1 MRKLT
6 FFSVILFFFGLSLQ
20 LSTAQTK
27 RKAKVQVVN
36 KSGRAIY
43 NVTVFHKYS
52 DIYKDRK
59 TWEGALNS
67 GAKFSLVSKSV
78 SGPHVLV
85 SEVGQALIDLARFVR
100 TQLPNMKVIGITGS
114 QGKTTTKEF
123 LYSVLQNEGTTVA
136 TAGNFNTDI
145 GVPLTLLRSTEA
157 TKFCILEMGARHVGD
172 IAKLTELAN
181 PNVGVVLVV
190 GTAHLGEF
198 GSVEAI
204 AKTKSELIKAL
215 SPKMT
220 AVLGTYD
227 QFTPKMAD
235 SLDLNTVLFG
245 DGQIV
250 RAADIE
256 LHGGFAHFDL
266 VTPAG
271 RNSVAL
277 QVIGEHQIPN
287 ALAAAAAAFSLG
299 VKNESIAIGLT
310 TALLSSKWRMQIE
323 TINGIQII
331 HDYYNANPESMKA
344 ALKTLVML
352 SQESG
357 GARWAILGKMHEL
370 GSKESSGHLEVAEF
384 ASQLGV
390 DHLVSVA
397 PAVYQ
402 ESNNQSSDE
411 NMLIHNCSSAAAVLE
426 LVNNISTGDVI
437 LLKASRSEKFED
449 LAELIKKAL
458 EGDQA

>member
-1 MRKLT
+1 MIKLSAQDFASVVSGSLHDILPSQILDQDPVINSKDASAKS
-6 FFSVILFFFGLSLQ
+6 FFVAFKGEKFDGHDFVS
-20 LSTAQTK
+20 
-27 RKAKVQVVN
+27 
-36 KSGRAIY
+36 
-43 NVTVFHKYS
+43 
-52 DIYKDRK
+52 
-59 TWEGALNS
+59 EALNS

-85 SEVGQALIDLARFVR
+85 SDVGQALIDLARFVR

-172 IAKLTELAN
+172 ITKLTELAN

-227 QFTPKMAD
+227 RFTPKMAD

-277 QVIGEHQIPN
+277 QVMGEHQIPN

-357 GARWAILGKMHEL
+357 GASWAILGKMHEL

>member
-1 MRKLT
+1 MIKLSAQDFASVVSGSLHDISPSQILDQDPIINSKDASAKN
-6 FFSVILFFFGLSLQ
+6 FFVAFKGEKFDGHDFVS
-20 LSTAQTK
+20 
-27 RKAKVQVVN
+27 
-36 KSGRAIY
+36 
-43 NVTVFHKYS
+43 
-52 DIYKDRK
+52 
-59 TWEGALNS
+59 EALNS

-85 SEVGQALIDLARFVR
+85 ADVGQALIDLARFVR

-357 GARWAILGKMHEL
+357 GASWAILGKMHEL

>member
-1 MRKLT
+1 MIKLSAQDFASVVSGSLHDILPSQILDQDPVINSKDASAKN
-6 FFSVILFFFGLSLQ
+6 FFVAFKGEKFDGHDFVS
-20 LSTAQTK
+20 
-27 RKAKVQVVN
+27 
-36 KSGRAIY
+36 
-43 NVTVFHKYS
+43 
-52 DIYKDRK
+52 
-59 TWEGALNS
+59 EALIS

-85 SEVGQALIDLARFVR
+85 SDVGQALIDLARFVR

-357 GARWAILGKMHEL
+357 GASWAILGKMHEL

>member
-1 MRKLT
+1 MIKLSAQDFASVVSGSLHDISPSQILDQDPIINSKDASAKN
-6 FFSVILFFFGLSLQ
+6 FFVAFKGEKFDGHDFVS
-20 LSTAQTK
+20 
-27 RKAKVQVVN
+27 
-36 KSGRAIY
+36 
-43 NVTVFHKYS
+43 
-52 DIYKDRK
+52 
-59 TWEGALNS
+59 EALNS

-85 SEVGQALIDLARFVR
+85 SDVGQALIDLARFVR

-250 RAADIE
+250 RAADVE

-323 TINGIQII
+323 TINGLQII

-357 GARWAILGKMHEL
+357 GASWAILGKMHEL

-449 LAELIKKAL
+449 LAELTKKAL

>member
-1 MRKLT
+1 MIKLSAQDFASVVSGSLHDISPSQILDQDPIINSKDASAKN
-6 FFSVILFFFGLSLQ
+6 FFVAFKGEKFDGHDFVS
-20 LSTAQTK
+20 
-27 RKAKVQVVN
+27 
-36 KSGRAIY
+36 
-43 NVTVFHKYS
+43 
-52 DIYKDRK
+52 
-59 TWEGALNS
+59 EALIS

-85 SEVGQALIDLARFVR
+85 SDVGQALIDLARFVR

-198 GSVEAI
+198 GSVESI

-323 TINGIQII
+323 TINGLQII

-357 GARWAILGKMHEL
+357 GASWAILGKMHEL

>member
-1 MRKLT
+1 MIKLSAQDFASVVSGSLHDISPSQILDQDPVINSKGASAKN
-6 FFSVILFFFGLSLQ
+6 FFVAFKGEKFDGHDFVS
-20 LSTAQTK
+20 
-27 RKAKVQVVN
+27 
-36 KSGRAIY
+36 
-43 NVTVFHKYS
+43 
-52 DIYKDRK
+52 
-59 TWEGALNS
+59 EALNS

-85 SEVGQALIDLARFVR
+85 SDVGQALIDLARFVR

-357 GARWAILGKMHEL
+357 GASWAILGKMHEL

>member
-1 MRKLT
+1 MIKLSAQDFASVVSGSLHDISPSQILDQDPVINSKDASAKN
-6 FFSVILFFFGLSLQ
+6 FFVAFKGEKFDGHDFVS
-20 LSTAQTK
+20 
-27 RKAKVQVVN
+27 
-36 KSGRAIY
+36 
-43 NVTVFHKYS
+43 
-52 DIYKDRK
+52 
-59 TWEGALNS
+59 EALNS

-85 SEVGQALIDLARFVR
+85 SDVGQALIDLARFVR

-245 DGQIV
+245 DGQMV

-310 TALLSSKWRMQIE
+310 TALLSSKWRMQIQ

-357 GARWAILGKMHEL
+357 GASWAILGKMHEL

-402 ESNNQSSDE
+402 KSNNQSSDE

>member
-1 MRKLT
+1 MIKISAQDFASVVSGSLHDISPSQILDQDPIINSKDASAKN
-6 FFSVILFFFGLSLQ
+6 FFVAFKGEKFDGHDFVS
-20 LSTAQTK
+20 
-27 RKAKVQVVN
+27 
-36 KSGRAIY
+36 
-43 NVTVFHKYS
+43 
-52 DIYKDRK
+52 
-59 TWEGALNS
+59 EALIS

-85 SEVGQALIDLARFVR
+85 SDVGQALIDLARFVR

-250 RAADIE
+250 RAADVE

-323 TINGIQII
+323 TINGLQII

-357 GARWAILGKMHEL
+357 GASWAILGKMHEL

-449 LAELIKKAL
+449 LAELIQKAL

>member
-1 MRKLT
+1 VSGSLHDISPSQILDQDPVINSKDASAKN
-6 FFSVILFFFGLSLQ
+6 FFVAFKGEKFDGHDFVS
-20 LSTAQTK
+20 
-27 RKAKVQVVN
+27 
-36 KSGRAIY
+36 
-43 NVTVFHKYS
+43 
-52 DIYKDRK
+52 
-59 TWEGALNS
+59 EALNS

-85 SEVGQALIDLARFVR
+85 SNVGQALIDLARFVR

-357 GARWAILGKMHEL
+357 GASWAILGKMHEL

-411 NMLIHNCSSAAAVLE
+411 NMLIHNCSSSAAVLE

>member
-1 MRKLT
+1 MIKLSAQDFASVVSGSLHDISPSQILDQDPVINSKDASAKN
-6 FFSVILFFFGLSLQ
+6 FFVAFKGEKFDGHDFVS
-20 LSTAQTK
+20 
-27 RKAKVQVVN
+27 
-36 KSGRAIY
+36 
-43 NVTVFHKYS
+43 
-52 DIYKDRK
+52 
-59 TWEGALNS
+59 EALNS

-85 SEVGQALIDLARFVR
+85 SDVGQALIDLARFVR

-123 LYSVLQNEGTTVA
+123 LYSILQNEGITVA

-204 AKTKSELIKAL
+204 AKAKSELIKAL

-277 QVIGEHQIPN
+277 QVMGEHQIPN

-310 TALLSSKWRMQIE
+310 TSLLSSKWRMQIE
-323 TINGIQII
+323 SINGIHII

-357 GARWAILGKMHEL
+357 GASWAILGKMHEL

-449 LAELIKKAL
+449 LAELIQKAL

>member
-1 MRKLT
+1 MIKLSAQDFASVVSGSLHDILPSQILDQDPVINSKDASAKS
-6 FFSVILFFFGLSLQ
+6 FFVAFKGEKFDGHDFVS
-20 LSTAQTK
+20 
-27 RKAKVQVVN
+27 
-36 KSGRAIY
+36 
-43 NVTVFHKYS
+43 
-52 DIYKDRK
+52 
-59 TWEGALNS
+59 EALNS

-85 SEVGQALIDLARFVR
+85 SDVGQALIDLARFVR

-227 QFTPKMAD
+227 QFTPQMAD

-250 RAADIE
+250 RAADVE

-277 QVIGEHQIPN
+277 QVMGEHQIPN

-357 GARWAILGKMHEL
+357 GASWAILGKMHEL

>member
-1 MRKLT
+1 MIKLSAQDFASVVSGSLHDISPSQILDQDPIINSKDASAKN
-6 FFSVILFFFGLSLQ
+6 FFVAFKGEKFDGHDFVS
-20 LSTAQTK
+20 
-27 RKAKVQVVN
+27 
-36 KSGRAIY
+36 
-43 NVTVFHKYS
+43 
-52 DIYKDRK
+52 
-59 TWEGALNS
+59 EALIS

-85 SEVGQALIDLARFVR
+85 SDVGQALIDLARFVR

-215 SPKMT
+215 LPKMT

-250 RAADIE
+250 RAADVE

-357 GARWAILGKMHEL
+357 GASWAILGKMHEL

-449 LAELIKKAL
+449 LAELIQKAL

>member
-1 MRKLT
+1 MIKLSAQDFASVVSGSLHDISPSQILDQDPIINSKDASAKN
-6 FFSVILFFFGLSLQ
+6 FFVAFKGEKFDGHDFVS
-20 LSTAQTK
+20 
-27 RKAKVQVVN
+27 
-36 KSGRAIY
+36 
-43 NVTVFHKYS
+43 
-52 DIYKDRK
+52 
-59 TWEGALNS
+59 EALNS

-85 SEVGQALIDLARFVR
+85 SDVGQALIDLARFVR

-323 TINGIQII
+323 TINGLQII

-357 GARWAILGKMHEL
+357 GASWAILGKMHEL

>member
-1 MRKLT
+1 MIKLSAQDFASVVSGSLHDISPSQILDQDPVINSKDASAKN
-6 FFSVILFFFGLSLQ
+6 FFVAFKGEKFDGHDFVS
-20 LSTAQTK
+20 
-27 RKAKVQVVN
+27 
-36 KSGRAIY
+36 
-43 NVTVFHKYS
+43 
-52 DIYKDRK
+52 
-59 TWEGALNS
+59 EALNS

-85 SEVGQALIDLARFVR
+85 SNVGQALIDLARFVR

-310 TALLSSKWRMQIE
+310 TASLSSKWRMQIE

-357 GARWAILGKMHEL
+357 GASWAILGKMHEL

-411 NMLIHNCSSAAAVLE
+411 NMLIHNCSSSAAVLE

>member
-1 MRKLT
+1 MIKLSAQDFASVVSGSLHDISPSQILDQDPIINSKDASAKN
-6 FFSVILFFFGLSLQ
+6 FFVAFKGEKFDGHDFVS
-20 LSTAQTK
+20 
-27 RKAKVQVVN
+27 
-36 KSGRAIY
+36 
-43 NVTVFHKYS
+43 
-52 DIYKDRK
+52 
-59 TWEGALNS
+59 EALIS

-85 SEVGQALIDLARFVR
+85 SDVGQALIDLARFVR

-310 TALLSSKWRMQIE
+310 TALLSSKWRMHIE
-323 TINGIQII
+323 TINVLQII
-331 HDYYNANPESMKA
+331 HDYYNANPESIKA

-357 GARWAILGKMHEL
+357 GASWAILGKMHEL

-449 LAELIKKAL
+449 LAELIQKAL

>member
-1 MRKLT
+1 MIKLSAQDFASVVSGSLHDILPSQILDQDPVINSKDASAKN
-6 FFSVILFFFGLSLQ
+6 FFVAFKGEKFDGHDFVS
-20 LSTAQTK
+20 
-27 RKAKVQVVN
+27 
-36 KSGRAIY
+36 
-43 NVTVFHKYS
+43 
-52 DIYKDRK
+52 
-59 TWEGALNS
+59 EALIS

-85 SEVGQALIDLARFVR
+85 SDVGQALIDLARFVR

-250 RAADIE
+250 RAADVE

-357 GARWAILGKMHEL
+357 GASWAILGKMHEL

>member
-1 MRKLT
+1 MIKISAQDFASVVSGSLHDISPSQILDQDPIINSKDASAKN
-6 FFSVILFFFGLSLQ
+6 FFVAFKGEKFDGHDFVS
-20 LSTAQTK
+20 
-27 RKAKVQVVN
+27 
-36 KSGRAIY
+36 
-43 NVTVFHKYS
+43 
-52 DIYKDRK
+52 
-59 TWEGALNS
+59 EALNS

-85 SEVGQALIDLARFVR
+85 SDVGQALIDLARFVR

-250 RAADIE
+250 RAADVE

-357 GARWAILGKMHEL
+357 GASWAILGKMHEL

>member
-1 MRKLT
+1 MIKLSAQDFASVVSGSLHDISPSQILDQDPVINSKDASAKI
-6 FFSVILFFFGLSLQ
+6 FFVAFKGEKFDGHDFVS
-20 LSTAQTK
+20 
-27 RKAKVQVVN
+27 
-36 KSGRAIY
+36 
-43 NVTVFHKYS
+43 
-52 DIYKDRK
+52 
-59 TWEGALNS
+59 EALNS

-85 SEVGQALIDLARFVR
+85 ADVGQALIDLARFVR

-357 GARWAILGKMHEL
+357 GASWAILGKMHEL

>member
-1 MRKLT
+1 MIKLSAQDFASVVSGSLHDISPSQIIDQDPVINSKDASAKN
-6 FFSVILFFFGLSLQ
+6 FFVAFKGEKFDGHDFVS
-20 LSTAQTK
+20 
-27 RKAKVQVVN
+27 
-36 KSGRAIY
+36 
-43 NVTVFHKYS
+43 
-52 DIYKDRK
+52 
-59 TWEGALNS
+59 EALNS

-85 SEVGQALIDLARFVR
+85 SDVGQALIDLARFVR

-145 GVPLTLLRSTEA
+145 GVPLTLLRSTEE

-245 DGQIV
+245 DGQMV
-250 RAADIE
+250 RAADVE

-277 QVIGEHQIPN
+277 QVMGEHQIPN
-287 ALAAAAAAFSLG
+287 ALAAAAVAFSLG
-299 VKNESIAIGLT
+299 VKNENIAIGLT
-310 TALLSSKWRMQIE
+310 TALLSSKWRMQIQ

-357 GARWAILGKMHEL
+357 GSSWAILGKMHEL

-402 ESNNQSSDE
+402 GSNNQSSDE
-411 NMLIHNCSSAAAVLE
+411 NMLIHNCTSAAAVLE

>member
-1 MRKLT
+1 MIKLSAQDFASVVSGSLHDISPSQILDQDPIINSKDASAKN
-6 FFSVILFFFGLSLQ
+6 FFVAFKGEKFDGHDFVS
-20 LSTAQTK
+20 
-27 RKAKVQVVN
+27 
-36 KSGRAIY
+36 
-43 NVTVFHKYS
+43 
-52 DIYKDRK
+52 
-59 TWEGALNS
+59 EALNS

-85 SEVGQALIDLARFVR
+85 ADVGQALIDLARFVR

-123 LYSVLQNEGTTVA
+123 LYSVLQNEGATVA

-357 GARWAILGKMHEL
+357 GASWAILGKMHEL

-449 LAELIKKAL
+449 LAEWIKKAL

>member
-1 MRKLT
+1 MIKLSAQDFASVVSGSLHDISPSQILDQDPIINSKDASAKN
-6 FFSVILFFFGLSLQ
+6 FFVAFKGEKFDGHDFVS
-20 LSTAQTK
+20 
-27 RKAKVQVVN
+27 
-36 KSGRAIY
+36 
-43 NVTVFHKYS
+43 
-52 DIYKDRK
+52 
-59 TWEGALNS
+59 EALNS

-85 SEVGQALIDLARFVR
+85 SDVGQALIDLARFVR

-277 QVIGEHQIPN
+277 QVMGEHQIPN

-323 TINGIQII
+323 TINGLQII

-357 GARWAILGKMHEL
+357 GASWAILGKMHEL

-449 LAELIKKAL
+449 LAELIQKAL

>member
-1 MRKLT
+1 MIKLSAQDFASVVSGSLHDISPSQILDQDPVINSKDASAKN
-6 FFSVILFFFGLSLQ
+6 FFVAFKGEKFDGHDFVS
-20 LSTAQTK
+20 
-27 RKAKVQVVN
+27 
-36 KSGRAIY
+36 
-43 NVTVFHKYS
+43 
-52 DIYKDRK
+52 
-59 TWEGALNS
+59 EALNS

-85 SEVGQALIDLARFVR
+85 SDVGQALIDLARFVR
-100 TQLPNMKVIGITGS
+100 TQLPNMKVIGISGS

-357 GARWAILGKMHEL
+357 GASWAILGKMHEL

>member
-1 MRKLT
+1 MIKISAQDFASVVSGSLHDISPSQILDQDPVINSKDASAKN
-6 FFSVILFFFGLSLQ
+6 FFVAFKGEKFDGHDFVS
-20 LSTAQTK
+20 
-27 RKAKVQVVN
+27 
-36 KSGRAIY
+36 
-43 NVTVFHKYS
+43 
-52 DIYKDRK
+52 
-59 TWEGALNS
+59 EALNS

-85 SEVGQALIDLARFVR
+85 SDVGQALIDLARFVR

-145 GVPLTLLRSTEA
+145 GVPLTLLRSSEA

-357 GARWAILGKMHEL
+357 GASWAILGKMHEL

>member
-1 MRKLT
+1 MIKLSAQDFASVVSGSLHDISPSQILDQDPVINSKDASAKN
-6 FFSVILFFFGLSLQ
+6 FFVAFKGEKFDGHDFVS
-20 LSTAQTK
+20 
-27 RKAKVQVVN
+27 
-36 KSGRAIY
+36 
-43 NVTVFHKYS
+43 
-52 DIYKDRK
+52 
-59 TWEGALNS
+59 EALNS

-85 SEVGQALIDLARFVR
+85 SDVGQALIDLARFVR

-123 LYSVLQNEGTTVA
+123 LYSILQNEGITVA

-204 AKTKSELIKAL
+204 AKAKSELIKAL

-235 SLDLNTVLFG
+235 SLDLNTILFG

-277 QVIGEHQIPN
+277 QVMGEHQIPN

-323 TINGIQII
+323 SINGIHII

-357 GARWAILGKMHEL
+357 GASWAILGKMHEL

-411 NMLIHNCSSAAAVLE
+411 NMLIHNCSSSASVLE

>member
-1 MRKLT
+1 MIKLSAQDFASVVSGSLHDISPSQILDQDPIINSKDASAKN
-6 FFSVILFFFGLSLQ
+6 FFVAFKGEKFDGHDFVS
-20 LSTAQTK
+20 
-27 RKAKVQVVN
+27 
-36 KSGRAIY
+36 
-43 NVTVFHKYS
+43 
-52 DIYKDRK
+52 
-59 TWEGALNS
+59 EALIS

-85 SEVGQALIDLARFVR
+85 A
-100 TQLPNMKVIGITGS
+100 
-114 QGKTTTKEF
+114 
-123 LYSVLQNEGTTVA
+123 TVA

-250 RAADIE
+250 RAADVE

-357 GARWAILGKMHEL
+357 GASWAILGKMHEL

>member
-1 MRKLT
+1 MIKISAQDFASVVSGSLHDISPSQILDQDPVINSKDASAKN
-6 FFSVILFFFGLSLQ
+6 FFVAFKGEKFDGHDFVS
-20 LSTAQTK
+20 
-27 RKAKVQVVN
+27 
-36 KSGRAIY
+36 
-43 NVTVFHKYS
+43 
-52 DIYKDRK
+52 
-59 TWEGALNS
+59 EALIS

-85 SEVGQALIDLARFVR
+85 SDVGQALIDLARFVR

-215 SPKMT
+215 LPKMT

-357 GARWAILGKMHEL
+357 GASWAILGKMHEL

-449 LAELIKKAL
+449 LAELIQKAL

>member
-1 MRKLT
+1 MIKLSAQDFASVVSGSLHDISPSQILDQDPVINSKDASAKN
-6 FFSVILFFFGLSLQ
+6 FFVAFKGEKFDGHDFVS
-20 LSTAQTK
+20 
-27 RKAKVQVVN
+27 
-36 KSGRAIY
+36 
-43 NVTVFHKYS
+43 
-52 DIYKDRK
+52 
-59 TWEGALNS
+59 EALNS

-85 SEVGQALIDLARFVR
+85 ADVGQALIDLARFVR

-145 GVPLTLLRSTEA
+145 GVPLTLLRSSEA

-357 GARWAILGKMHEL
+357 GASWAILGKMHEL

>member
-1 MRKLT
+1 MIKLSAQDFASVVSGSLHDISPSQILDQDPVINSKDASAKN
-6 FFSVILFFFGLSLQ
+6 FFVAFKGEKFDGHDFVS
-20 LSTAQTK
+20 
-27 RKAKVQVVN
+27 
-36 KSGRAIY
+36 
-43 NVTVFHKYS
+43 
-52 DIYKDRK
+52 
-59 TWEGALNS
+59 EALNS

-85 SEVGQALIDLARFVR
+85 SDVGQALIDLARFVR

-277 QVIGEHQIPN
+277 QVMGEHQIPN

-357 GARWAILGKMHEL
+357 GASWAILGKMHEL

-411 NMLIHNCSSAAAVLE
+411 NMLIHNCSSASAVLE

>member
-1 MRKLT
+1 MIKLSAQDFASVVSGSLHDISPSQILDQDPIINSKDASAKN
-6 FFSVILFFFGLSLQ
+6 FFVAFKGEKFDGHDFVS
-20 LSTAQTK
+20 
-27 RKAKVQVVN
+27 
-36 KSGRAIY
+36 
-43 NVTVFHKYS
+43 
-52 DIYKDRK
+52 
-59 TWEGALNS
+59 EALNS

-85 SEVGQALIDLARFVR
+85 SDVGQALIDLARFVR

-123 LYSVLQNEGTTVA
+123 LYSVLQNEGATVA

-250 RAADIE
+250 RAADVE

-323 TINGIQII
+323 TINGLQII

-357 GARWAILGKMHEL
+357 GASWAILGKMHEL

>member
-1 MRKLT
+1 MIKLSAQDFASVVSGSLHDISPSQILDQDPVINSKDASAKN
-6 FFSVILFFFGLSLQ
+6 FFVAFKGEKFDGHDFVS
-20 LSTAQTK
+20 
-27 RKAKVQVVN
+27 
-36 KSGRAIY
+36 
-43 NVTVFHKYS
+43 
-52 DIYKDRK
+52 
-59 TWEGALNS
+59 EALNS

-85 SEVGQALIDLARFVR
+85 SNVGQALIDLARFVR

-145 GVPLTLLRSTEA
+145 GVPLTLLRSSEA

-357 GARWAILGKMHEL
+357 GASWAILGKMHEL

-397 PAVYQ
+397 PAVYH

>member
-1 MRKLT
+1 MIKLSAQDFASVVSGSLHDISPSQIIDQDPVINSKDASAKN
-6 FFSVILFFFGLSLQ
+6 FFVAFKGEKFDGHDFVS
-20 LSTAQTK
+20 
-27 RKAKVQVVN
+27 
-36 KSGRAIY
+36 
-43 NVTVFHKYS
+43 
-52 DIYKDRK
+52 
-59 TWEGALNS
+59 EALNS

-85 SEVGQALIDLARFVR
+85 SDVGQALIDLARFVR

-157 TKFCILEMGARHVGD
+157 TKYCILEMGARHVGD

-357 GARWAILGKMHEL
+357 GASWAILGKMHEL

-411 NMLIHNCSSAAAVLE
+411 NVLIHNCSSAAAVLE

>member
-1 MRKLT
+1 MIKLSAQDFASVVSGSLHDISPSQILDQDPIINSKDASAKN
-6 FFSVILFFFGLSLQ
+6 FFVAFKGEKFDGHDFVS
-20 LSTAQTK
+20 
-27 RKAKVQVVN
+27 
-36 KSGRAIY
+36 
-43 NVTVFHKYS
+43 
-52 DIYKDRK
+52 
-59 TWEGALNS
+59 EALNS

-85 SEVGQALIDLARFVR
+85 SDVGQALIDLARFVR

-250 RAADIE
+250 RAADVE

-277 QVIGEHQIPN
+277 QVMGEHQIPN

-357 GARWAILGKMHEL
+357 GASWAILGKMHEL

>member
-1 MRKLT
+1 MIKLSAQDFASVVSGSLHDISPSQILDQDPVINSKDASAKN
-6 FFSVILFFFGLSLQ
+6 FFVAFKGEKFDGHDFVS
-20 LSTAQTK
+20 
-27 RKAKVQVVN
+27 
-36 KSGRAIY
+36 
-43 NVTVFHKYS
+43 
-52 DIYKDRK
+52 
-59 TWEGALNS
+59 EALNS

-85 SEVGQALIDLARFVR
+85 SDVGQALIDLARFVR

-145 GVPLTLLRSTEA
+145 GVPLTLLRSSEA

-323 TINGIQII
+323 TISGIQII

-357 GARWAILGKMHEL
+357 GASWAILGKMHEL

>member
-1 MRKLT
+1 MIKLSAQDFASVVSGSLHDISPSQILDQDPIINSKDASAKN
-6 FFSVILFFFGLSLQ
+6 FFVAFKGEKFDGHDFVS
-20 LSTAQTK
+20 
-27 RKAKVQVVN
+27 
-36 KSGRAIY
+36 
-43 NVTVFHKYS
+43 
-52 DIYKDRK
+52 
-59 TWEGALNS
+59 EALIS

-85 SEVGQALIDLARFVR
+85 SDVGQALIDLARFVR

-123 LYSVLQNEGTTVA
+123 LYSVLQNEGATVA

-250 RAADIE
+250 RAADVE

-323 TINGIQII
+323 TINGLQII

-357 GARWAILGKMHEL
+357 GASWAILGKMHEL